1 MTSIT
6 LTGTFPPALP
16 VQGNGS
22 PYPFAMAHRNQ
33 VVFATDRAELVSVLI
48 PGYLKVD
55 GDDALF
61 ARYRSCVEIANTLQP
76 RLAADAHEAGV
87 FDTQSSP
94 EAVLTALF
102 TNRYEKIDDFSR
114 WDHEVTLVLV
124 ATGYAPYTANA
135 RPEGR
140 ILWLD
145 PYTEE
150 TYLATLEEAGVIEL
164 HRHLQLV

>member
-1 MTSIT
+1 MASIT
-6 LTGTFPPALP
+6 LTGSFPPELP
-16 VQGNGS
+16 VQADGK
-22 PYPFAMAHRNQ
+22 PYPFAMAYRDT
-33 VVFATDRAELVSVLI
+33 VIFATDRDELVSVLI
-48 PGYLKVD
+48 PGYTKAD
-55 GDDALF
+55 GDEALF
-61 ARYRSCVEIANTLQP
+61 ARYRSCVEVANTLQP
-76 RLAADAHEAGV
+76 RLAADALEAGV

-94 EAVLTALF
+94 EHVLTALF
-102 TNRYEKIDDFSR
+102 TSRYEKIDDFAR

-145 PYTEE
+145 PYTEA
-150 TYLATLEEAGVIEL
+150 TYLASLEEAGVVEL